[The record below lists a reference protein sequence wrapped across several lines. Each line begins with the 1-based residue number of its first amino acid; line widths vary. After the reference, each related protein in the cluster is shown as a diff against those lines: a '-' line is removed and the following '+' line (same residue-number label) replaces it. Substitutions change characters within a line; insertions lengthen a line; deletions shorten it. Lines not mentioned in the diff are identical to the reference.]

1 MRKISKYQLFTELQ
15 HGPITR
21 VYKAIQP
28 ELQRVVLV
36 KQLNPDLTSDDEL
49 VERFKQEGLILAKI
63 KSPHVITIFD
73 FGFDEGIPFLVT
85 EFIEGNTL
93 AGLIQQHGALPWDI
107 GLFILQQLAQGLMA
121 IHNQQIIH
129 QDIKPENIFLSN
141 DGEVK
146 LGDLGFSMP
155 LDQADQQI
163 QGTPAYL
170 APEIIEGFS
179 VDFRSDIYALGV
191 VSYEV
196 MTGENPFA
204 ADDIQTVLN
213 RIANLKP
220 INVQAIRSEVPQQ
233 LAAIIS
239 KLMHHKPDERFQS
252 VKEFLQQLDNFKISS
267 RIKVD
272 SNSLINFLQEPE
284 AYQPSQIT
292 TKVNSEPPV
301 TKSRKRKPTIMTVG
315 FIAIGLLVLVLI
327 KQFDDGLSFFRKG
340 NDIPITNSTQNSD
353 QIKNME
359 NVPIN
364 NSEQGTKKEPTLNT
378 TEDQSKLPIGNDL
391 PKDTLAIPAAVATK
405 KDSVLITSDPKSI
418 IFQNGKSLGITPV
431 TFISE
436 LATDQLE
443 IEFRTPGFPPI
454 KKTVTIL
461 DQDVQKIHINLW
473 KEVGYLDIDVVPWG
487 AIWID
492 GDSIDISPI
501 NRKIILAPGK
511 HELMVKHPA
520 LKNATELFYVA
531 VGETVRKS
539 IHLQRK

>member
-487 AIWID
+487 A
-492 GDSIDISPI
+492 
-501 NRKIILAPGK
+501 
-511 HELMVKHPA
+511 
-520 LKNATELFYVA
+520 ATELFYVA